1 MATLFSKWFKKNEKE
16 RLQKQG
22 EVHDAETSTTTEMT
36 AVPTKAEKKKKKVSE
51 EIVLKGVLLKNL
63 MTEKISL
70 YATSRVY
77 GFQVKMGATKRDV
90 AAAIKAT
97 FNVIPKKVNIV
108 RSEGKIVRFGRT
120 SGKRS
125 DTKKAYVFLK
135 EGDSIVTGKDTE
147 KTA

>member
-1 MATLFSKWFKKNEKE
+1 MATLFSQWFKKNEKE
-16 RLQKQG
+16 RLEKQG
-22 EVHDAETSTTTEMT
+22 DVKDATTSEMT
-36 AVPTKAEKKKKKVSE
+36 AVPTKTEKKKKKVSK

-70 YATSRVY
+70 YATSHVY
-77 GFQVKMGATKRDV
+77 GFEVKMQATKRDV
-90 AAAIKAT
+90 AAAIKST

-108 RSEGKIVRFGRT
+108 RSEGKVVRFGRT

-135 EGDSIVTGKDTE
+135 EGDSIVTGAESE

>member
-1 MATLFSKWFKKNEKE
+1 MAAFFSKWFKKNEKE
-16 RLQKQG
+16 RLEKQG
-22 EVHDAETSTTTEMT
+22 DVKDVTTSEIT

-63 MTEKISL
+63 MTEKIAT

-77 GFQVKMGATKRDV
+77 GFEVKIGATKRDV

-135 EGDSIVTGKDTE
+135 EGDSIVTGREIE